1 MPDSLLDLP
10 EPAFDRPELQ
20 RTRPYQVSARPGP
33 LLIEPDH
40 GPYRDPDHE
49 PDRSGQSPLPRPG
62 RAVPPLRPLQP
73 ATLLLAALVGVVI
86 GLLYAIVVTRTNGIP
101 PTLTTVGVVSL
112 GFVVLAL
119 AIAARYMSRVAR
131 QTGPVDPHVAVRILA
146 LGRAG
151 AVVGAVVA
159 GVYVGIGIERVTSG
173 LTAGAG
179 GRQLLYAG
187 LGTVAGLAVMA
198 AGLVVEHACRRPD
211 DPDDPGP
218 GTAGG
223 PPTGVVG

>member
-1 MPDSLLDLP
+1 MSDSSRDLP
-10 EPAFDRPELQ
+10 EPPFHRPQ
-20 RTRPYQVSARPGP
+20 PSRGSARPGP

-40 GPYRDPDHE
+40 GPYRDPDRDH
-49 PDRSGQSPLPRPG
+49 DLSGQSPLPRAG
-62 RAVPPLRPLQP
+62 RAVPPMRPLQP
-73 ATLLLAALVGVVI
+73 ATLVLAALVGVVV
-86 GLLYAIVVTRTNGIP
+86 GLVYAIVVTRTNGIP

-131 QTGPVDPHVAVRILA
+131 QTGPVDPHVAVRILV

-187 LGTVAGLAVMA
+187 LGTVAGLAVLA
-198 AGLVVEHACRRPD
+198 AGLVVERACRRPD
-211 DPDDPGP
+211 DPDDPGA